1 LHFLLYTGEVS
12 GLTDKAGAGVL
23 FVKRWVGAFG
33 RVAVVWGAVASVC
46 IAMVAEAR
54 PVKPVTTVGS
64 GAAAQFK
71 TVQAAVDAA
80 PKQGSIIRIAPGRY
94 REKITIAKDGI
105 ELVGTGTTAEKVV
118 LTYDDGARFVG
129 GTGKSGSVNVSGD
142 DFVAENLTIQND
154 FERTHDRREEGS
166 QAVALMLT
174 GDRAILRKVRLLGY
188 QDTLYASSKFC
199 HAPEDASSSK
209 PCHASRQLF
218 SDCYIEGH
226 VDFIFGDAKA
236 VFDHCEIH
244 AVANPE
250 AMLTAQSRLYPAEDS
265 GYLFLRCT
273 ITAAAGVG
281 KLVLGRPWR
290 GYSTV
295 YWIDSTLKGAK
306 LDPAG
311 WQEWS
316 GKLATSSYGEFDT
329 MHADGTPEDTSRR
342 IAPNRQLSAA
352 EARRLTVGAW
362 LAGPDGWDPE
372 RTPEAELSS
381 QAESRSQNNQ

>member
-1 LHFLLYTGEVS
+1 VVLG
-12 GLTDKAGAGVL
+12 GAV
-23 FVKRWVGAFG
+23 VIACVPVGAETPP
-33 RVAVVWGAVASVC
+33 A
-46 IAMVAEAR
+46 
-54 PVKPVTTVGS
+54 KPVVTVGS
-64 GAAAQFK
+64 FASAQFT
-71 TVQAAVDAA
+71 TVQAAIDAA
-80 PKQGSIIRIAPGRY
+80 PEQGSVIRIAPGRY
-94 REKITIAKDGI
+94 REKINITRNGI
-105 ELVGTGTTAEKVV
+105 DLIGTGASAEKVV

-174 GDRAILRKVRLLGY
+174 GDRAVLRRVRLLGY

-199 HAPEDASSSK
+199 HAPQDATSGK
-209 PCHASRQLF
+209 TCHASRQLF
-218 SDCYIEGH
+218 SDCYVEGH

-250 AMLTAQSRLYPAEDS
+250 AMLTAQSRFYPAEDS
-265 GYLFLRCT
+265 GYLFLHCT

-290 GYSTV
+290 AYATV
-295 YWIDSTLKGAK
+295 YWVNSTLKGAK

-316 GKLATSSYGEFDT
+316 GKLATSSYGEYDT
-329 MHADGTPEDTSRR
+329 VHDDGTLDDTSRR
-342 IAPNRQLSAA
+342 LAPSRQLTAA
-352 EARRLTVGAW
+352 EASRLTTTAW
-362 LAGPDGWDPE
+362 LAGPDGWNPGQVS
-372 RTPEAELSS
+372 ELEMHSTGP
-381 QAESRSQNNQ
+381 SRSQKKQ

>member
-1 LHFLLYTGEVS
+1 MRG
-12 GLTDKAGAGVL
+12 
-23 FVKRWVGAFG
+23 WVGEIVRA
-33 RVAVVWGAVASVC
+33 AVLLGAAGTVC
-46 IAMVAEAR
+46 IPAAAQVR
-54 PVKPVTTVGS
+54 PAKPVVTVGS

-80 PKQGSIIRIAPGRY
+80 PEQGSIIRIEPGRY
-94 REKITIAKDGI
+94 REKIGIAKDGI
-105 ELVGTGTTAEKVV
+105 ELVGTGPTAEKVV

-129 GTGKSGSVNVSGD
+129 GTGKSGSVSVSGD

-154 FERTHDRREEGS
+154 FERTHDRKEEGS
-166 QAVALMLT
+166 QAVALLLT
-174 GDRAILRKVRLLGY
+174 GDRAVLRKVRILGY

-199 HAPEDASSSK
+199 HAPQDAASGR

-236 VFDHCEIH
+236 VFDRCEIH

-250 AMLTAQSRLYPAEDS
+250 AMLTAQSRLYPDEDS
-265 GYLFLRCT
+265 GYLFLHCT
-273 ITAAAGVG
+273 ITAAPGVG

-290 GYSTV
+290 GYATV
-295 YWIDSTLKGAK
+295 YWVNSTLKDAK

-329 MHADGTPEDTSRR
+329 RRADGTLDDTSRR
-342 IAPNRQLSAA
+342 IAPSRQLSAA
-352 EARRLTVGAW
+352 EARALTVGAW
-362 LAGPDGWDPE
+362 LAGPDGWNPAQISGAHL
-372 RTPEAELSS
+372 P
-381 QAESRSQNNQ
+381 